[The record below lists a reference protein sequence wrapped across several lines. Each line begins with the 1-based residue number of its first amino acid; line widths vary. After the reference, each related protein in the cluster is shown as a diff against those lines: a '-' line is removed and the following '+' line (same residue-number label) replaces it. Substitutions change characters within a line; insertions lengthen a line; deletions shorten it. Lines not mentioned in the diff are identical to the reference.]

1 MAGCQRLCRRGCAVD
16 KEMQHVLFY
25 FFFKTNPEVAQ
36 VIIAHKKEMTPQ
48 NAAARRKQ
56 ASGGMAGSFRQFGVS
71 HAQRW
76 ERKAK
81 LLNVRK

>member
-1 MAGCQRLCRRGCAVD
+1 
-16 KEMQHVLFY
+16 
-25 FFFKTNPEVAQ
+25 
-36 VIIAHKKEMTPQ
+36 MTPQ
-48 NAAARRKQ
+48 NAAARHKQ

-81 LLNVRK
+81 LLNVTK